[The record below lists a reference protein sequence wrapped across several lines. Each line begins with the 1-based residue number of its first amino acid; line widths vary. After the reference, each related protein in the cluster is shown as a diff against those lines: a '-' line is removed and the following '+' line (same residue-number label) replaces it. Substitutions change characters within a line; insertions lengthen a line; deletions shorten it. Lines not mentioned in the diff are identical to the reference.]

1 VSPRKRSRRVLLALP
16 AIGFAALI
24 LAVSSRPGT
33 DLPSTGVAQG
43 DKGLHVLEYFVFGVL
58 VLLPVRGFGWRGR
71 LPVLAVGIAFAAFDE
86 TFQTLIPSRSGD
98 AADFAM
104 DVVGLLAA
112 LAVDLAAELAR
123 TAAKV
128 S

>member
-1 VSPRKRSRRVLLALP
+1 MNPPRRRRSLLALP
-16 AIGFAALI
+16 AIAYLAAI
-24 LAVSSRPGT
+24 LVLSSRPGT
-33 DLPSTGVAQG
+33 DLPSTGVAGG
-43 DKGLHVLEYFVFGVL
+43 DKGLHVLEYFVLGVL
-58 VLLPVRGFGWRGR
+58 LLLPVRGLGWRGR

-86 TFQTLIPSRSGD
+86 SFQTLIPGRFGD

-112 LAVDLAAELAR
+112 LAVDLAVQLAR
-123 TAAKV
+123 PTGKG

>member
-1 VSPRKRSRRVLLALP
+1 VNPRKRSRLLLALP
-16 AIGFAALI
+16 AIGYAVLI
-24 LAVSSRPGT
+24 LVLSSRPGT

-43 DKGLHVLEYFVFGVL
+43 DKGLHVLEYFVFGAL
-58 VLLPVRGFGWRGR
+58 LLLPARVFGWRGR
-71 LPVLAVGIAFAAFDE
+71 AAVLAAGIVFAAIDE
-86 TFQTLIPSRSGD
+86 TFQTTIPGRFGD

-112 LAVDLAAELAR
+112 LAVDLTAEHIR
-123 TAAKV
+123 TTAKA